1 MNIRVRVKN
10 SLQYYFTPVFF
21 IDLVHLR
28 RWKLIVCFYVFTDIF
43 GEKKACSISLV
54 IFCLI
59 TSGSNVN
66 EVFQG

>member
-28 RWKLIVCFYVFTDIF
+28 RWKLIVCFYVFTGIF
-43 GEKKACSISLV
+43 GEKKS
-54 IFCLI
+54 
-59 TSGSNVN
+59 
-66 EVFQG
+66 VFNKFGYFLPNHKWVQCK